1 MLKKLDE
8 NEIKLL
14 SIISRFVFTNRQAS
28 TDRIIYLM
36 GIKIPALLSYW
47 QQSADNLIGKG
58 ILKYVKTDDYAEYE
72 ITEYGKSYAQHV
84 VSNNCLDF
92 YFYNEF
98 YRRAEESKAHSEF
111 CRLVYGKDLCQHGM
125 LDMDQLHRLIE
136 VSKLD
141 NNSKVLELGCGNGFI
156 TEYIS
161 DRTLCHVTG
170 IDIAVE
176 AIEHAKDRTK
186 DKCDRLFF
194 QTMSMDSL
202 DYKENSFDAIIS
214 IDTLYFVK
222 DLESVLKSI
231 YRVLKPDGTVFIF
244 YHVPL
249 DVVNR
254 SASDPAQNSMLGSAL
269 NHLNYNYRI
278 IEFTEENKKHWELK
292 KQILLELKPK
302 FEEEDNMFLYNNRM
316 AECIGNLGEFYRFL
330 YIVRPK

>member
-1 MLKKLDE
+1 MLKELNE

-28 TDRIIYLM
+28 TERIIYLM
-36 GIKIPALLSYW
+36 GIKIPSLLNCW
-47 QQSADNLIGKG
+47 QQSADNLVEKG
-58 ILKYVKTDDYAEYE
+58 ILKYANTDDYAEYE
-72 ITEYGKSYAQHV
+72 VTEYGKSYAQQV
-84 VSNNCLDF
+84 VSNNYLDF

-98 YRRAEESKAHSEF
+98 YKRAEDSKVHSEF
-111 CRLVYGKDLCQHGM
+111 CRRVYGEDLCQHGM
-125 LDMDQLHRLIE
+125 LDMNQLHRLIE

-161 DRTLCHVTG
+161 DRTLCHITG

-186 DKCDRLFF
+186 DKWDRLFF

-222 DLESVLKSI
+222 DLESALKSM
-231 YRVLKPDGTVFIF
+231 YRVLKPEGTAYIF
-244 YHVPL
+244 YHVPP

-254 SASDPAQNSMLGSAL
+254 SGSDPAQNSMLGNVL
-269 NHLNYNYRI
+269 NCLNYEYQI

-292 KQILLELKPK
+292 KQVLLELKPK

-316 AECIGNLGEFYRFL
+316 AECMGNLGEFYRFL
-330 YIVRPK
+330 YIIRPK